1 MRTKLKIAVLVLMI
15 AAILSTSI
23 AFAIIY
29 APQVVGNQGSVG
41 SPFNGLKA
49 ELWLMYPNCTTGQR
63 QIMTLQWGNLTDGQ
77 TYSSYNQIGALKIK
91 NPTSRPE
98 YVAWELDPGTPL
110 PAGFT
115 LSAKYVGPRPSYLG
129 YGYDWLPYP
138 QNDFLVFVKAYEF
151 SVDPTSKSSDPQIGK
166 IEFDLTLNGAA
177 SGSFSFNI
185 LLKSADSASG

>member
-1 MRTKLKIAVLVLMI
+1 MRTKLKIVLLVLTI
-15 AAILSTSI
+15 AAILLTSI
-23 AFAIIY
+23 AYAIMNTPEI
-29 APQVVGNQGSVG
+29 VGNQGSVG
-41 SPFNGLKA
+41 VQFSGLKA
-49 ELWLMYPNCTTGQR
+49 ELWLMYPNCTTGRR
-63 QIMTLQWGNLTDGQ
+63 QITTLQWGNLTDGE

-115 LSAKYVGPRPSYLG
+115 LSAKYVGPRPTWAG

-166 IEFDLTLNGAA
+166 IEFDLTLNSAA
-177 SGSFSFNI
+177 SGQFSFNI
-185 LLKSADSASG
+185 TLSAADNP

>member
-1 MRTKLKIAVLVLMI
+1 M
-15 AAILSTSI
+15 
-23 AFAIIY
+23 
-29 APQVVGNQGSVG
+29 
-41 SPFNGLKA
+41 
-49 ELWLMYPNCTTGQR
+49 GQR
-63 QIMTLQWGNLTDGQ
+63 QITTLQWGNLSDGE

-98 YVAWELDPGTPL
+98 YVAWELDPSTPL
-110 PAGFT
+110 PSGFT

-138 QNDFLVFVKAYEF
+138 QNDFLVFIKAYQF
-151 SVDPTSKSSDPQIGK
+151 SEDPTERSSDPQIGK

-177 SGSFSFNI
+177 SGPFIFNI